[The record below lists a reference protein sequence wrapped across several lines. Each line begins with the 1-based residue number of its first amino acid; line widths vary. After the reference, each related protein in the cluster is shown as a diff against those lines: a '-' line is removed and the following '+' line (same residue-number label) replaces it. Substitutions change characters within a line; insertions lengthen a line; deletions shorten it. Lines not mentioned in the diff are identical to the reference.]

1 MHVLHHQSPTAL
13 CEGLVEELAGG
24 SPSNTL
30 TLRRHS
36 ADLIFGSSMRV
47 LAAMKVARVPIPF
60 NLNSG
65 PTPWLLDSAATQ
77 LDEQQVAAPRTP
89 SKLECIART
98 LYPPPEKTQAL
109 KSTPLTLSEVCPARG
124 PKKRTSSRRE
134 QACRRPLEPALTAAP
149 TSNLAD
155 GPSRVIFETVA

>member
-60 NLNSG
+60 NSKLRAGSVDPAAPPQLNSMSNKW
-65 PTPWLLDSAATQ
+65 P
-77 LDEQQVAAPRTP
+77 
-89 SKLECIART
+89 
-98 LYPPPEKTQAL
+98 
-109 KSTPLTLSEVCPARG
+109 
-124 PKKRTSSRRE
+124 
-134 QACRRPLEPALTAAP
+134 PLEHPVNSSALPGHYTP
-149 TSNLAD
+149 
-155 GPSRVIFETVA
+155 PQKKHKP